1 MDSTG
6 PKGMESTGPTGES
19 GTGPTGMES
28 TGPTGDTE
36 TGPTGEV
43 GTGSTGMGPM
53 GMYMSYEITPP
64 LPEILTLADLLSDT
78 QFVITKEQADKALLE
93 TIATQSVH
101 SLRPMLVE
109 WVMRGCPNAYPL
121 LKLDIRPPTKCSDG
135 ECRCLPD
142 YILFCSGKTIHEH
155 VDSLQA
161 KLPDISVSFA
171 NFGGITTIVVSKP

>member
-1 MDSTG
+1 
-6 PKGMESTGPTGES
+6 MEGTGPTGDI
-19 GTGPTGMES
+19 GTGPTGMY
-28 TGPTGDTE
+28 TTIQP
-36 TGPTGEV
+36 
-43 GTGSTGMGPM
+43 
-53 GMYMSYEITPP
+53 TPP

-78 QFVITKEQADKALLE
+78 HIVIAKEQADKAILD

-101 SLRPMLVE
+101 SLRPILVE
-109 WVMRGCPNAYPL
+109 WVMKGCPNAYPL

-161 KLPDISVSFA
+161 KLPDINVSFA
-171 NFGGITTIVVSKP
+171 NFGGVTTIVVSKP

>member
-1 MDSTG
+1 MDS
-6 PKGMESTGPTGES
+6 
-19 GTGPTGMES
+19 TGPTGMES
-28 TGPTGDTE
+28 TGPTGME
-36 TGPTGEV
+36 STGPTG
-43 GTGSTGMGPM
+43 MGP
-53 GMYMSYEITPP
+53 YMSYEITPP
-64 LPEILTLADLLSDT
+64 PPEILTFADLLSDT
-78 QFVITKEQADKALLE
+78 NIVITKEQADKSLLE

-101 SLRPMLVE
+101 SLRPILVE
-109 WVMRGCPNAYPL
+109 WVMKGCPNAYPL

-171 NFGGITTIVVSKP
+171 NFGGITTIVVSKA